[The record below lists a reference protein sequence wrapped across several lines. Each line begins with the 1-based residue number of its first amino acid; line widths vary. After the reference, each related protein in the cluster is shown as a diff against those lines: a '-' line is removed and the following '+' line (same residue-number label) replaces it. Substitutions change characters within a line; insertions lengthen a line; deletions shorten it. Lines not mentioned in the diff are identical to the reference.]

1 MSKPDKNYFKQLH
14 ATYQL
19 WATCLNQPL
28 LSLKGEKSV
37 FSLHVFEDS
46 IRINIWLINSPWNR
60 WLFTSYDL
68 MFSDKISFSFAFLKA
83 SFLLCLVLWLMCG
96 GRLLAARWDIIYIQA
111 SISSCVWMC
120 YHFLILIQMF
130 YESGLPFMLSLHKT
144 VIMLIHLVFH
154 GD

>member
-1 MSKPDKNYFKQLH
+1 MLNYILNPYALKYALSYKIVKIFKSNNLLTYRLTDWITFMVWISNYFKQLN

-19 WATCLNQPL
+19 WATWLNQPL
-28 LSLKGEKSV
+28 SSLKGEKSV
-37 FSLHVFEDS
+37 FSLHALEFN

-96 GRLLAARWDIIYIQA
+96 GRLLAARWDIIYI
-111 SISSCVWMC
+111 
-120 YHFLILIQMF
+120 
-130 YESGLPFMLSLHKT
+130 
-144 VIMLIHLVFH
+144 
-154 GD
+154 